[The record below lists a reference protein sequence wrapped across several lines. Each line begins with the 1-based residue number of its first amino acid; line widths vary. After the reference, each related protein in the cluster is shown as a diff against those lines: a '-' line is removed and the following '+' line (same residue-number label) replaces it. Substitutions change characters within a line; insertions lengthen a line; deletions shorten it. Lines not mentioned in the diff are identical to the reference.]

1 MLKEEDAKGHFKI
14 QQETKSKLEYVVL
27 WYVIYL

>member
-27 WYVIYL
+27 